1 VSTNAD
7 ELIRE
12 FCDALNTGDLE
23 RAADL
28 LDPDVVQHGTRGGI
42 DQDRVFRGL
51 PTVLDYWNDVGD
63 TWAAIRYQPERIIE
77 SGDLIVVF
85 WREKARSPRSEVEI
99 ETETAAILKIRNG
112 KIVELRGYMDRAE
125 ALRAAGLP
133 S

>member
-1 VSTNAD
+1 MSQSAD

-23 RAADL
+23 RATDL

-63 TWAAIRYQPERIIE
+63 TWAAIRYEPERILE
-77 SGDLIVVF
+77 SGDLIAVF

-99 ETETAAILKIRNG
+99 ETETAAIFKIRDG
-112 KIVELRGYMDRAE
+112 KIAELRGYMDRAE
-125 ALRAAGLP
+125 ALRAAGLA